1 MTGEMELQQDDGPRL
16 SLSIGPGFGRCSGI
30 SLKFARRF
38 AERITKRAGNT
49 RGDRWK
55 KTRRLTARMLEA
67 TGVAGFLNNGIRA
80 KVFVRKISFKLRV
93 MRLNRI
99 ELFYAF
105 LLCFCNKR
113 SKDRGQPAMARPST
127 GVVGHGQAPH
137 RDDRLLLSSPT
148 KGRPTATKSPYKG
161 ATGCCQGQQ
170 PPAGTTTCS
179 AAPVRLH

>member
-67 TGVAGFLNNGIRA
+67 TGLAGGL
-80 KVFVRKISFKLRV
+80 VFTQR
-93 MRLNRI
+93 
-99 ELFYAF
+99 
-105 LLCFCNKR
+105 R
-113 SKDRGQPAMARPST
+113 SIVDSGVSQEGLGSGRRPLEPN
-127 GVVGHGQAPH
+127 H
-137 RDDRLLLSSPT
+137 
-148 KGRPTATKSPYKG
+148 YKN
-161 ATGCCQGQQ
+161 CEFIF
-170 PPAGTTTCS
+170 
-179 AAPVRLH
+179 